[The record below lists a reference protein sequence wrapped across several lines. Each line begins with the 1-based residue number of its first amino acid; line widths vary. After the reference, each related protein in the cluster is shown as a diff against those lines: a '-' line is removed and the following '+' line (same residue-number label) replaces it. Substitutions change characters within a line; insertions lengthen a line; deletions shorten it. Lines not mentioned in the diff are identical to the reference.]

1 MYPGTQTALEQL
13 GLEGNQMNTQQQS
26 LPQVTYNPNDPN
38 QTFAQITER
47 DWARYLR
54 DYVPVEDQAIG
65 SLDDMSIMDDARRR
79 ISEPRRVQKSQQRSF
94 RDARRYGVNVSNAAR
109 EDSTA
114 NLSIAQAAGDADT
127 MNEARL
133 NQFDRNRTFRN
144 ELINIGRGVAG
155 GAQDGLGQAAQMQG
169 ARENQNR
176 MAKAQHNAQQMQ
188 MLGSLGALAI
198 LAL

>member
-1 MYPGTQTALEQL
+1 MPTSNLTLEQL
-13 GLEGNQMNTQQQS
+13 GLSGTLNT
-26 LPQVTYNPNDPN
+26 L
-38 QTFAQITER
+38 AQITER
-47 DWARYLR
+47 DWERYLR

-65 SLDDMSIMDDARRR
+65 SLDDMSIIDDARER

-109 EDSTA
+109 QDSTA

-133 NQFDRNRTFRN
+133 NQFDRNRSFRN
-144 ELINIGRGVAG
+144 ELINVGRGVAS

-169 ARENQNR
+169 QRDANNR
-176 MAKAQHNAQQMQ
+176 AAKAQHDAQQMQ

>member
-109 EDSTA
+109 EDSTV